1 MNATGVENSCR
12 LQHTGTY
19 SDQNRPAHVRIAN
32 NPTEPAITP
41 NHAGLD
47 PVNTGVQFSFP
58 HEPSGSCHMDL
69 GGNDLLV
76 IKANPSD
83 VAPFI
88 DTVRTHADRERDALG
103 FLPSAVYDD
112 AASRGNLLVALI
124 PTGAST
130 EYAGHLLFGGTFPHA
145 RVFQVFICQ
154 QFRNRGVAR
163 ELIEYLVN
171 LLERYGYLSVAA
183 TVADDLVANGFWEKL
198 GFLVARQKPG
208 GVSRKRLLNI
218 RIRQLNSP
226 NLFQPQL
233 PSTVS
238 DLGLV
243 ERLGTHTA
251 VYAIDLNVFWDVVKR
266 RPRSEYAA
274 DVIGAAFNRLI
285 QIVVAQEFI
294 TELQRTTTRSDLG
307 DPALE
312 FALQF
317 PTLPQPD
324 GTVLQQLQNELGGL
338 IFPGRSNNGTLTPQD
353 QSDLVHLAT
362 AIHHGVTGFVTSDD
376 ALLGVRDFI
385 YKKHGIS
392 VLHVREFA
400 ALVKSAEVSV
410 PPLAAQLSS
419 DTLRIWDSISADSV
433 AIKKFLDDCAAPTAF
448 RDDFVAKVLVTPT
461 RKRMIVTS
469 ESDIVCLAAW
479 DAGAGLQNHAHVNL
493 VANEDNP
500 AAEAAIDCILG
511 IICTQASCTRPV
523 LMQLCLPQGHVIA
536 RKIATAH
543 GFRPND
549 SSTKGDL
556 QKICVGRPIHVD
568 NWAKMQTIFHHYSGI
583 DFPDA
588 LPAFTAYDQEVPF
601 RTKQGISRNVKLSD
615 LEKLLSPT
623 LIILPDRSGN
633 IVPIR
638 RIFADQLLGASRQ
651 LSLLPKREASL
662 FSERIYFSA
671 SRNANLFKAGM
682 PLLFYESGRTGGSA
696 SVTACARVVQTTV
709 LKKID
714 ISAHLLRHGVL
725 ESDDLKQLTANDSMC
740 VTNFDNIMHLENP
753 VPLDRLRELGCVDAS
768 NLVCPRP
775 ISGQQIVS
783 VLREGF
789 STG

>member
-1 MNATGVENSCR
+1 
-12 LQHTGTY
+12 
-19 SDQNRPAHVRIAN
+19 
-32 NPTEPAITP
+32 
-41 NHAGLD
+41 
-47 PVNTGVQFSFP
+47 
-58 HEPSGSCHMDL
+58 
-69 GGNDLLV
+69 V

-88 DTVRTHADRERDALG
+88 DIVRTHADRERDALG

-124 PTGAST
+124 PTGAAT

-145 RVFQVFICQ
+145 RIFQVFVCQ
-154 QFRNRGVAR
+154 EFRNRGVAR
-163 ELIEYLVN
+163 ELIEYLVK
-171 LLERYGYLSVAA
+171 LLERYGYLSAAA

-208 GVSRKRLLNI
+208 GVSRKRLLNV
-218 RIRQLNSP
+218 RIKQLNSP
-226 NLFQPQL
+226 NLFQPQF

-243 ERLGTHTA
+243 ERLGTHAA

-294 TELQRTTTRSDLG
+294 NELQRTTRPDLN

-324 GTVLQQLQNELGGL
+324 ATVLQHLENELGSL
-338 IFPGRSNNGTLTPQD
+338 IFPNRSKNGTLTPQD

-362 AIHHGVTGFVTSDD
+362 AIHHQATGFVTSED
-376 ALLGVRDFI
+376 ALLRVRDFI
-385 YKKHGIS
+385 FKKHGVS
-392 VLHVREFA
+392 VLHVKEFA
-400 ALVKSAEVSV
+400 ALVKSAEVTV

-419 DTLRIWDSISADSV
+419 DTLRVWDSLSADSD
-433 AIKKFLDDCAAPTAF
+433 AIKDFLDDCAASTAF
-448 RDDFVAKVLVTPT
+448 RDDFLAKALVSST

-469 ESDIVCLAAW
+469 ESDIVCLASW
-479 DAGAGLQNHAHVNL
+479 DAGAGLQNRAHVNL

-500 AAEAAIDCILG
+500 AAEAAIDCVLG
-511 IICTQASCTRPV
+511 IICTLGSGARPV
-523 LMQLCLPQGHVIA
+523 LMRLCLPQGHVVA

-543 GFRPND
+543 GFRAGD
-549 SSTKGDL
+549 SSTEGDL

-568 NWAKMQTIFHHYSGI
+568 NWAKMQTIFHHYGGI

-588 LPAFTAYDQEVPF
+588 LPQFTAYDQEVPF
-601 RTKQGISRNVKLSD
+601 RTQQGISRSVKLSD

-623 LIILPDRSGN
+623 LIILPNRFGN

-638 RIFADQLLGASRQ
+638 RVFADQLLGASRQ
-651 LSLLPKREASL
+651 LSLLPRREASL

-671 SRNANLFKAGM
+671 SRNASLFKAGM
-682 PLLFYESGRTGGSA
+682 PLLFYESGRAGGSA
-696 SVTACARVVQTTV
+696 SVTACARIVQTKV
-709 LKKID
+709 LKKTD
-714 ISAHLLRHGVL
+714 ISSHLLRHGVL
-725 ESDDLKQLTANDSMC
+725 ESDDLEQLSATDSMC
-740 VTNFDNIMHLENP
+740 VTTFDNIMHLDNL
-753 VPLDRLRELGCVDAS
+753 VPLDRLRELGCVDAA
-768 NLVCPRP
+768 NLVCPRQ
-775 ISGQQIVS
+775 ISDHQLVS
-783 VLREGF
+783 ILKEGF
-789 STG
+789 SPG